1 MRYNPILHD
10 ILCGAIRQAP
20 NQRIT
25 FATFMDVVLYHSQA
39 GYYATQTSAIGPQ
52 GDFVTSS
59 HVSHDFGEL
68 LAEQFV
74 ELWHNLGAPQPFQL
88 VEMGAGQG
96 IFAADVLRY
105 LQAHYPV
112 CFAAL
117 QYTIV
122 EKSEILKVVQQKRLA
137 TWVEK
142 LTWLALE
149 DIPDDSV
156 IGCFFSNE
164 LVDAL
169 PVHQVVLTE
178 AGLQEIYVTLADDGA
193 TFQEVIA
200 PLSTPRLLD
209 YFELVGVN
217 FNDSQYR
224 VGYRT
229 EAHLAALDWMHAV
242 AQNLHQGYVITVDY
256 GYPAN
261 RYYNRNRF
269 QGALQCYYQ
278 HAHHNDP
285 YSNLGYQDITAH
297 VNFTALERYGER
309 CGLRTVGATQQAMFL
324 MALGLGDRL
333 SALAQIQE
341 TDPTTLQQAVQ
352 RREQLHQLINP
363 MGLGN
368 FLILVQS
375 KDTNSSFP
383 GHSIIGLTVPPLP

>member
-1 MRYNPILHD
+1 MRHNLILHD
-10 ILCGAIRQAP
+10 ILCSAVRQAP

-25 FATFMDVVLYHSQA
+25 FANFMDVVLYHPQA

-74 ELWHNLGAPQPFQL
+74 ELWHNLGAPQPFLL

-96 IFAADVLRY
+96 IFAADVLGHLHARY
-105 LQAHYPV
+105 PA

-156 IGCFFSNE
+156 MGCFFSNE

-178 AGLQEIYVTLADDGA
+178 AGLQEVYVTLAEHGA

-209 YFELVGVN
+209 YFDLVGVN
-217 FNDSQYR
+217 FSDSQYQ

-229 EAHLAALDWMHAV
+229 EAHLAALDWIQAV
-242 AQNLHQGYVITVDY
+242 AQKLHQGYVITVDY

-261 RYYNRNRF
+261 RYYNRSRF
-269 QGALQCYYQ
+269 QGTLQCYYQ

-297 VNFTALERYGER
+297 VNFTALERYGEQY
-309 CGLRTVGATQQAMFL
+309 GLKTLGVTQQAMFL

-333 SALAQIQE
+333 TALANLQG
-341 TDPTTLQQAVQ
+341 TDSKTLHEAIQ
-352 RREQLHQLINP
+352 RREHLHQLINP

-375 KDTNSSFP
+375 KDTNSLLP
-383 GHSIIGLTVPPLP
+383 GQSITGLTVPPLL